1 MTVILGGQRKRIKD
15 FSEEP
20 NRLSYETAPG
30 GNSVVLEEQ
39 VQMLN
44 ENAIMHK
51 FPSQIYRKNLAMLKL
66 AIGRRQIITFENV
79 LNNRSG
85 LNMVQVDQIRPDL
98 SKFGK
103 TFDPSH
109 PSADEN
115 GYVLTPNVNTLIE
128 MMDMREAQR
137 SYEANLNVI
146 KNSKAMLTSLIDIL
160 GPQ

>member
-1 MTVILGGQRKRIKD
+1 MADDL
-15 FSEEP
+15 
-20 NRLSYETAPG
+20 
-30 GNSVVLEEQ
+30 
-39 VQMLN
+39 
-44 ENAIMHK
+44 
-51 FPSQIYRKNLAMLKL
+51 LKTL
-66 AIGRRQIITFENV
+66 AISGSGMRAQGTRLRVIAENIANANSLATEPGQLPYRRQVITFENV

-85 LNMVQVDQIRPDL
+85 LNMVEVHDIRPDL
-98 SKFGK
+98 SEFGK
-103 TFDPSH
+103 SFDPAH
-109 PSADEN
+109 PAADEN